1 MSLVASEPIVA
12 ARLHAQAALDV
23 AALSD
28 ALALSFGFEPS
39 AAARWAARAGLH
51 NWRRI
56 AVDGEDAA
64 WLLALDAGLHLGGR
78 RVDGTGIAAVCSLPE
93 RRGEGAAGR
102 LLTRTLRELFDSG
115 RPIAILHPV
124 MTDLYR
130 RVGFEPAGHRWHAS
144 ARLADLR
151 GATPAGAMRVRPI
164 TERDTPAVR
173 AIYASRAAAQPGA
186 LARSDYLWGRLQTA
200 RSETRRG
207 DLAPRGYLLVGDE
220 GPEGYIYVAQK
231 PNGASRFDLRVTDV
245 VVHTA
250 RAARRA
256 ADLLGSHATFGDEVH
271 LWTGPGDPFLAS
283 LPESPFRVE
292 TCKPWMVRIV
302 DLARALGER
311 GYPRC
316 LDLEIHVDVRDE
328 LLPENAGR
336 WTLRIAD
343 GRGHAERG
351 GHGRVTMDI
360 RGLAAMY
367 TGYTSADAL
376 RVAGLLD
383 GDAEE
388 AARATTA
395 RCSRYR
401 TRHRDGAGRARHT
414 VGDPARA
421 GGPGPRRRAVRATAR
436 CLTGGRLGMRS
447 ERQRVRHVG
456 LSSGATRSMPHEIQP
471 ACSATRAGD
480 AALRYPP
487 AMEPRGDIR
496 RFRVARRAV
505 TRMGSVMIVFAALV
519 AAWMVLG
526 ALLVGWL
533 HLPPIVLAAGLGA
546 MVVPLLVFL
555 NLPGYVD
562 LGKDGMLVDLRG
574 PKRFVRFD
582 DIEDARIFRQRSG
595 GKTFVSVKVDLTSSA
610 PLEVPL
616 GEDQFGASDRADE
629 LAAAITSAVEASA
642 KAGDGAYA
650 AALERGD
657 STAAAWVARLRRM
670 TASAD
675 AGPRD
680 APVPQDTLL
689 RIVEDPRAAA
699 VARASAAVALGA
711 QLDPTARARV
721 DAATSATAAPK
732 LRIALEAAAS
742 ADDEA
747 IATAL
752 EDVEREANGAV

>member
-1 MSLVASEPIVA
+1 
-12 ARLHAQAALDV
+12 
-23 AALSD
+23 
-28 ALALSFGFEPS
+28 
-39 AAARWAARAGLH
+39 
-51 NWRRI
+51 
-56 AVDGEDAA
+56 
-64 WLLALDAGLHLGGR
+64 
-78 RVDGTGIAAVCSLPE
+78 
-93 RRGEGAAGR
+93 
-102 LLTRTLRELFDSG
+102 
-115 RPIAILHPV
+115 
-124 MTDLYR
+124 
-130 RVGFEPAGHRWHAS
+130 
-144 ARLADLR
+144 
-151 GATPAGAMRVRPI
+151 
-164 TERDTPAVR
+164 
-173 AIYASRAAAQPGA
+173 
-186 LARSDYLWGRLQTA
+186 
-200 RSETRRG
+200 
-207 DLAPRGYLLVGDE
+207 
-220 GPEGYIYVAQK
+220 
-231 PNGASRFDLRVTDV
+231 
-245 VVHTA
+245 
-250 RAARRA
+250 
-256 ADLLGSHATFGDEVH
+256 
-271 LWTGPGDPFLAS
+271 
-283 LPESPFRVE
+283 
-292 TCKPWMVRIV
+292 
-302 DLARALGER
+302 
-311 GYPRC
+311 
-316 LDLEIHVDVRDE
+316 
-328 LLPENAGR
+328 
-336 WTLRIAD
+336 
-343 GRGHAERG
+343 
-351 GHGRVTMDI
+351 
-360 RGLAAMY
+360 
-367 TGYTSADAL
+367 
-376 RVAGLLD
+376 
-383 GDAEE
+383 
-388 AARATTA
+388 
-395 RCSRYR
+395 
-401 TRHRDGAGRARHT
+401 
-414 VGDPARA
+414 
-421 GGPGPRRRAVRATAR
+421 
-436 CLTGGRLGMRS
+436 
-447 ERQRVRHVG
+447 
-456 LSSGATRSMPHEIQP
+456 
-471 ACSATRAGD
+471 
-480 AALRYPP
+480 
-487 AMEPRGDIR
+487 
-496 RFRVARRAV
+496 
-505 TRMGSVMIVFAALV
+505 
-519 AAWMVLG
+519 